1 MTVFETMQEEEIK
14 ILSPLFLIT
23 DCETSS
29 YKLLMGGTVL
39 EARAYCVPRF
49 TSWELKPLSISSKL
63 CLRIFYLAS
72 PGRESQDF
80 GQQQFS
86 FLAIVNRAALKRRV
100 RGSLWILIFSGSK
113 PRRGI
118 VRPYGFWMFS
128 L

>member
-63 CLRIFYLAS
+63 CLHIFYLAS
-72 PGRESQDF
+72 PGRETQDF
-80 GQQQFS
+80 GQQQF
-86 FLAIVNRAALKRRV
+86 
-100 RGSLWILIFSGSK
+100 
-113 PRRGI
+113 
-118 VRPYGFWMFS
+118 
-128 L
+128 